1 VNKPLRLLVVEDSE
15 DDAALLLREL
25 ARRGWDVDHERVETA
40 DAMREALARRPW
52 DLIISDFSMPTFS
65 AMAALAVLRETAL
78 DLPFIVASG
87 TIGEESAVEALKAG
101 AGDFLVKGKFS
112 RLGPA
117 IERELR
123 EAAARRELRLAE
135 AEHARVMRE
144 LTLFRVLIDHS
155 SDSVMVVDPNT
166 GRFLDVN
173 ETGYRLLGYTRDEF
187 LAMSAFEVDA
197 TLRPAAFPELIE
209 EMRRGGVRS
218 WEGTRRRKDGSTFP
232 VEVSAR
238 YVQLDRAYIVTVARD
253 ITERRKA
260 ESARASLEDQLR
272 QAQKM
277 EAVGRLAGG
286 IAHDFN
292 NVLSVILSYSE
303 MIGMELEPGEPLR
316 DDIEEIRLAGLRAAD
331 LTRQLLAFSRK
342 QVLEAK
348 VLDLNQSVAGVE
360 TMLRRVLG
368 AGIELTVLPATGLW
382 NVRADPG
389 QIEQILMNL
398 VVNARDAMPAT
409 GKLVIETRNVELDEE
424 YANAHHD
431 VAPGHYVKL
440 AVTDTGV
447 GMGKDTLTRI
457 FEPFFTTKEAGKGTG
472 LGLATVFGIVKQ
484 SGGHIWVYSEP
495 GQGTTFKI
503 YLPRV
508 SGAAEVRPSQRPE
521 ADSGPGSETI
531 LLVEDDEQVR
541 AVARGVLRRRGY
553 VVLEAPNGG
562 EALLICEQHTARIHL
577 LLTDVVLPRMSGRQ
591 LAERLVAMRP
601 DMKVLFMS
609 GYTDDAILQHGILDS
624 GVAYLQKPLT
634 PGSLT
639 NKVRQVLRGDGA
651 R

>member
-1 VNKPLRLLVVEDSE
+1 MTRPLRLLVVEDSE

-25 ARRGWDVDHERVETA
+25 SRRGWEVDHERVETA
-40 DAMREALARRPW
+40 EAMREALARRTW

-65 AMAALAVLRETAL
+65 AMGALAVLRETEL

-135 AEHARVMRE
+135 VERLRAAQA
-144 LTLFRVLIDHS
+144 LKLFRVLVDHS
-155 SDSVMVVDPNT
+155 NDFVVVIDPAT
-166 GRFLDVN
+166 GQFLDVN
-173 ETGYRLLGYTRDEF
+173 ETGYLALGYTRAEYLALSVFDVEPALDASSFPALVDE
-187 LAMSAFEVDA
+187 
-197 TLRPAAFPELIE
+197 I
-209 EMRRGGVRS
+209 RRSSVRS
-218 WEGTRRRKDGSTFP
+218 WEGTLRRKDGATFP

-238 YVQLDRAYIVTVARD
+238 YVQLDRGYLVTVARN

-260 ESARASLEDQLR
+260 EVARAGLEDQLR

-303 MIGMELEPGEPLR
+303 MIGMDLKPGEPLR

-348 VLDLNQSVAGVE
+348 VLDLNQFIGGVE

-368 AGIELTVLPATGLW
+368 AGVELTILPASGLW
-382 NVRADPG
+382 NVKADPG

-398 VVNARDAMPAT
+398 VVNARDAMPGT
-409 GKLVIETRNVELDEE
+409 GKLTIETDNVELDEE
-424 YANAHHD
+424 YARAHHD
-431 VAPGHYVKL
+431 VQPGPYVKL

-447 GMGKDTLTRI
+447 GMSKDTVTRI

-472 LGLATVFGIVKQ
+472 LGLSTVFGIVKQ

-508 SGAAEVRPSQRPE
+508 SGAAAIRPSQRPE
-521 ADSGPGSETI
+521 PDSGPGSETI

-541 AVARGVLRRRGY
+541 AVARSVLRRRGY

-562 EALLICEQHTARIHL
+562 EALLICEQHTARIDL
-577 LLTDVVLPRMSGRQ
+577 LLTDVILPRMSGRD

-639 NKVRQVLRGDGA
+639 NKVRQVLRG
-651 R
+651 